1 MLYIYI
7 YIIMKHPRKSRKSRK
22 SRNLHMVK
30 RKQKGGVLEREG
42 FPACT
47 LLTSFSITD
56 QSLASFQRVFE
67 IPGDCVISALQI
79 IGILDPIVSN
89 IMRVA
94 LAYFPTWRPEQ
105 LETVFLY
112 KYRRN
117 FLFFEISS
125 YPEFIRIITTFLAFN
140 RVVFAGYE
148 AENGQ
153 KHVFLIGRR
162 SDGEFVYIDP
172 QTNPS
177 YCVLRFQDCE
187 RFINEQRRWYLLH
200 NSPEELTDAQL
211 ARAVEYSTQLAVAVQ
226 AQIAQAHQA
235 GVQPI
240 IDAMDED

>member
-1 MLYIYI
+1 
-7 YIIMKHPRKSRKSRK
+7 
-22 SRNLHMVK
+22 MVK
-30 RKQKGGVLEREG
+30 RKQKGGVLENEG

-47 LLTSFSITD
+47 LLASFSITD
-56 QSLASFQRVFE
+56 QSLASFQRVFA

-94 LAYFPTWRPEQ
+94 LAYFPTWQPEQ
-105 LETVFLY
+105 LETIFLY

-117 FLFFEISS
+117 FLFTQ
-125 YPEFIRIITTFLAFN
+125 YDDYNTFSQTIQGILPFGS
-140 RVVFAGYE
+140 VVFAGYE
-148 AENGQ
+148 AQNGQ
-153 KHVFLIGRR
+153 KHVFLIGRQ

-187 RFINEQRRWYLLH
+187 RFINGQRRWYLLH
-200 NSPEELTDAQL
+200 NSPEELTDAQF
-211 ARAVEYSTQLAVAVQ
+211 ARAVVYSTQLAVAVQ
-226 AQIAQAHQA
+226 AQIAQAHRA
-235 GVQPI
+235 GAQPI